1 MSVQSEITRI
11 ESAKTAIATAIEG
24 KGVTVPNGT
33 LLDSMAALI
42 ESIEAGGGDYVIGS
56 VTPASDY
63 DRLVIGTIKDTTA
76 VVYPLE
82 FGLAICAEVADL
94 TTTKGAL
101 LFANR
106 YNKDG
111 NSGSA
116 ICYGGKQQVSVEFD
130 SYGIY
135 ASRGKVFIGKYLG
148 TTGLKAIL
156 SGKTYLYAY
165 KE

>member
-24 KGVTVPNGT
+24 KGVTVPDGT
-33 LLDSMAALI
+33 LLDGMAALI
-42 ESIEAGGGDYVIGS
+42 DSIEAGGGDYVIGS

-63 DRLVIGTIKDTTA
+63 EILEIGTIKDTTTFN
-76 VVYPLE
+76 YPLE
-82 FGLAICAEVADL
+82 FGLVICAEAADL
-94 TTTKGAL
+94 KTTNRAL
-101 LFANR
+101 LFANQ

-111 NSGSA
+111 NSGRA
-116 ICYGGKQQVSVEFD
+116 ICYGGNQQVSVEFNN
-130 SYGIY
+130 YGIY
-135 ASRGKVFIGKYLG
+135 ATRGKVYIGKY
-148 TTGLKAIL
+148 TGSGVKVIS

>member
-1 MSVQSEITRI
+1 MSTQSEITRLAN
-11 ESAKTAIATAIEG
+11 AKTALATAIEG
-24 KGVTVPNGT
+24 KGVTVPEGT
-33 LLDSMAALI
+33 KLDGMAALI
-42 ESIEAGGGDYVIGS
+42 EAIGAGGGDYVIGS

-63 DRLVIGTIKDTTA
+63 DTLVIGTIKDTATIN
-76 VVYPLE
+76 YPLE
-82 FGLAICAEVADL
+82 FGLAICAEAADL
-94 TTTKGAL
+94 KTTYRAL

-130 SYGIY
+130 TYGIY
-135 ASRGKVFIGKYLG
+135 ANRGKVFIGKYSSTG
-148 TTGLKAIL
+148 TKVIL

>member
-1 MSVQSEITRI
+1 MSIQTEITRI

-24 KGVTVPNGT
+24 KGVTVPDGT
-33 LLDSMAALI
+33 LLDGMAALI
-42 ESIEAGGGDYVIGS
+42 DSIEAGGGDYVIGS

-63 DRLVIGTIKDTTA
+63 SILEIGTIKDTTT
-76 VVYPLE
+76 VDYPLE
-82 FGLAICAEVADL
+82 FGLAICAEAADL
-94 TTTKGAL
+94 KTTYGAL

-111 NSGSA
+111 NSGRA
-116 ICYGGKQQVSVEFD
+116 GCYGGKQQVSVEFD

-135 ASRGKVFIGKYLG
+135 ASRGKVFIGKY
-148 TTGLKAIL
+148 TATSSKAIL

>member
-1 MSVQSEITRI
+1 MSIQSEIARI
-11 ESAKTAIATAIEG
+11 ESAKTALATAIEG
-24 KGVTVPNGT
+24 KGVTVPDGT
-33 LLDSMAALI
+33 LLDGMAALI
-42 ESIEAGGGDYVIGS
+42 EAIEAGGGDYVIGS

-63 DRLVIGTIKDTTA
+63 DRLGIGTIKDTTA
-76 VVYPLE
+76 VAYPLE
-82 FGLAICAEVADL
+82 FGLAICVEAADL
-94 TTTKGAL
+94 KTTHGAL

-116 ICYGGKQQVSVEFD
+116 TCYGGTKQVSVEFD

-135 ASRGKVFIGKYLG
+135 ASHGKVYIGKYSANSV
-148 TTGLKAIL
+148 KAIL

>member
-1 MSVQSEITRI
+1 MSIQSEIDRI
-11 ESAKTAIATAIEG
+11 VGGKTAIATAIEG
-24 KGVTVPNGT
+24 KGVTVPEGT
-33 LLDSMAALI
+33 KIDGMAPLI
-42 ESIEAGGGDYVIGS
+42 EAIGAGGGDYVIGS

-63 DRLVIGTIKDTTA
+63 ETLVIGTIKDTA
-76 VVYPLE
+76 AINYPLE
-82 FGLAICAEVADL
+82 FGLAICAEAADL
-94 TTTKGAL
+94 KTTYRAL

-116 ICYGGKQQVSVEFD
+116 ICYGGEQQVSVEFNT
-130 SYGIY
+130 YGIY
-135 ASRGKVFIGKYLG
+135 ASRGKVYIGKYFAG
-148 TTGLKAIL
+148 GQKAIL